1 MAWQSGAEMPAPGA
15 DDIAAS
21 LPMPNL
27 AHLPGINARSEDEVL
42 EQAKTLAP
50 SQTRSWDWRENVAW
64 LYGIRLIR
72 EGFYWEAH
80 EVLETVWMNAAP
92 NSREKAL
99 VQALIHGANARLK
112 QRLGRPNAAARL
124 VALSTE
130 ACKQVYEKDGGPV
143 LGLSTETAMAF
154 CSQIRDESDE
164 SGPGLSLGD
173 M

>member
-1 MAWQSGAEMPAPGA
+1 MASGK
-15 DDIAAS
+15 DDAHWIAAN
-21 LPMPNL
+21 LPLPEH
-27 AHLPGINARSEDEVL
+27 AHLPGINGRSEDEVL
-42 EQAKTLAP
+42 EQAKELALP
-50 SQTRSWDWRENVAW
+50 QTRSLEWRENATW

-112 QRLGRPNAAARL
+112 QRLGRSNAAARL
-124 VALSTE
+124 VALSEE
-130 ACKQVYEKDGGPV
+130 ACERTYENDDAPV
-143 LGLSTETAMAF
+143 LGLSRAVALAF
-154 CSQIRDESDE
+154 CRRDNDAGGDAGAVLAF
-164 SGPGLSLGD
+164 SG

>member
-1 MAWQSGAEMPAPGA
+1 MSAPGA
-15 DDIAAS
+15 DDIAAN
-21 LPMPNL
+21 LPLPNH

-42 EQAKTLAP
+42 EQAKKLAP
-50 SQTRSWDWRENVAW
+50 SQTRSRDWRENVAW

-130 ACKQVYEKDGGPV
+130 ACKRVYEKDGGPV
-143 LGLSTETAMAF
+143 LGLSTEAAMAF
-154 CSQIRDESDE
+154 CSRIRDESDE
-164 SGPGLSLGD
+164 SGPGLLPGG

>member
-1 MAWQSGAEMPAPGA
+1 MPAPEA
-15 DDIAAS
+15 DTIAAGLA
-21 LPMPNL
+21 LPDH
-27 AHLPGINARSEDEVL
+27 AYLPGINPRSEDVVL
-42 EQAKTLAP
+42 EQAKALAAP
-50 SQTRSWDWRENVAW
+50 QTRSQNWQENVAW

-72 EGFYWEAH
+72 EGYYWEAH

-112 QRLGRPNAAARL
+112 RKLGKSNAASRL

-130 ACKQVYEKDGGPV
+130 ACERAYENGGGSV
-143 LGLSTETAMAF
+143 LGLSEETATTF
-154 CSQIRDESDE
+154 CGQYDKEGG
-164 SGPGLSLGD
+164 SGLILDG